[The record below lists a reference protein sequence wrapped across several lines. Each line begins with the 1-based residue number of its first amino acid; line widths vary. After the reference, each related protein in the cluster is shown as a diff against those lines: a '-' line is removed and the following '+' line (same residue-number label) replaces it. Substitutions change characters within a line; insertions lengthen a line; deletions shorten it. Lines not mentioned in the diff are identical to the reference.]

1 LDSCGQD
8 PRAHAWLFLSLAGL
22 VESEVD
28 QQGGI
33 EQSQRLPE
41 VRRACDEVR
50 QVSPDRRGND
60 RLETAV
66 PGELPGHREL
76 APRRV
81 RGAVTSWV
89 GLEVAVLTCRTF
101 TAWLPKTVKLP
112 DVACA
117 RSGDLRGHQGLE
129 GIGPQPIGTAGEV
142 PLLEVCTCGMVHDL

>member
-1 LDSCGQD
+1 LDSCGQG

-22 VESEVD
+22 VETGVD
-28 QQGGI
+28 RVI
-33 EQSQRLPE
+33 
-41 VRRACDEVR
+41 
-50 QVSPDRRGND
+50 D

-66 PGELPGHREL
+66 PGELPGHPGL

-81 RGAVTSWV
+81 GGAVPSWA
-89 GLEVAVLTCRTF
+89 GLEVAVLAGRAF
-101 TAWLPKTVKLP
+101 IAWLPETVRLP

-129 GIGPQPIGTAGEV
+129 GTGPQPIGTAGEV